1 MHSFRMFG
9 HFPSND
15 KKHTSNALCNKS
27 DFQSRLQCWCRYFLC
42 HISIDCCMDEMI
54 RYLSEQ
60 KTKVIYHLAMW
71 HFSYDK
77 HLKIVFFLLWKRSNS
92 NPLSFVYLSIR
103 FGKCD
108 GTRWR
113 YEKHTMNMAI
123 ILLSRRTDS
132 MEIDWL
138 SKHTH
143 LFFFASSEWQ
153 AHLGHKD
160 IEKYYSIV
168 KVANELALRF
178 LFPFLNGI

>member
-92 NPLSFVYLSIR
+92 NCHSCICR
-103 FGKCD
+103 FGLESVMAPGGDMKSIPWTWPLFFCHVEPIQWKSID
-108 GTRWR
+108 CRST
-113 YEKHTMNMAI
+113 HTF
-123 ILLSRRTDS
+123 
-132 MEIDWL
+132 
-138 SKHTH
+138 
-143 LFFFASSEWQ
+143 FFFASSEWQ